1 MSDCVFCK
9 IVAGQIP
16 STRVYEDE
24 HALAFMDLGQVNPG
38 HVLVAV
44 KKHAANLFE
53 LEDAQAA
60 AVARATARV
69 SRAPSATHSKPEG
82 LSVYQANGKAAGQT
96 VFHYHVHLLPRHAG
110 DGMELVWPV
119 KNPPREKLEEYAAKI
134 RAAARLATGRSSR
147 TPSCSAPRFRR
158 ARACGSAR
166 RAARS

>member
-24 HALAFMDLGQVNPG
+24 HTLAFMDMGQVNPG

-44 KKHAANLFE
+44 KRHAANIYALD
-53 LEDAQAA
+53 DAQAA
-60 AVARATARV
+60 AIARASARVARALEA
-69 SRAPSATHSKPEG
+69 AFKPEG

-96 VFHYHVHLLPRHAG
+96 VFHYHVHLLPRHQG

-119 KNPPREKLEEYAAKI
+119 KNPPREKLEEYAGRI
-134 RAAARLATGRSSR
+134 RGKL
-147 TPSCSAPRFRR
+147 
-158 ARACGSAR
+158 
-166 RAARS
+166 